1 MEEYFC
7 KKIKNLTPI
16 SKILVMAKFRIKTI
30 ISAKG
35 MSIKEVAEKMG
46 VAPQTLGNIVNEKNN
61 PNISTLERIA
71 KVLEVPVS
79 SLFTDY
85 LEPNSA
91 IIICPQCGARI
102 DIQTGSSK

>member
-1 MEEYFC
+1 MQKF
-7 KKIKNLTPI
+7 KNLTPI

-35 MSIKEVAEKMG
+35 MSIKDVAEKMG

-85 LEPNSA
+85 LEQCSSV
-91 IIICPQCGARI
+91 IICPHCGGRI
-102 DIQTGSSK
+102 QIKTGSPI